1 MSSYLLLPQSEV
13 TFSNALF
20 YDDSINQ
27 ITVDEKTTEKKWSYI
42 VFVLGWIAL
51 ICTIVVSIEESFI
64 PLFWTLSL
72 IFIFTTF
79 RSGFSSYSGSVT
91 LDTAEEMVRFT
102 RGSNLFRKITCS
114 KLPPR
119 SVPLKDV
126 IAIEPKVILRPPRS
140 KVLISTKFTL
150 SCEVPQLT
158 SQRVCYISG
167 NGFCSGEDFRKLKM
181 KWLQWREQKYPEEA
195 AARREEILLLS
206 AGMYTTRDLQVKQVE
221 YRSSASTSSNSS
233 SSSSS
238 SSSSDPYISSEI
250 HSTLPPGSVARL
262 SESS

>member
-51 ICTIVVSIEESFI
+51 ILRRILSIA
-64 PLFWTLSL
+64 
-72 IFIFTTF
+72 IFVIIINFQKTF